1 MTFDLPTLLTAGG
14 FVAAVSGVF
23 LVFAWMQTEEA
34 RGVLWWAA
42 ADLLLGASVP
52 MMASDTIVAG
62 SVQMLVGITLLNLSP
77 ALIWASARAVN
88 RRHADLAI
96 VGAGPGVWL
105 IAMAIPLF
113 RESAALQIG
122 LNLLVSALFL
132 GAAAYEFWRGR
143 DDRLSAR
150 WPLVVLLALHA
161 GSCVVGAVDILAFSS
176 GATAGM
182 VILHSWLAFVHLE
195 TLAFVVGTSI
205 FTVAMARERNEMAHR
220 LAASI
225 DALTGVATRRAF
237 YERGETEIAAL
248 GNNSGLAIILFDID
262 GFKTINDTFGHARGD
277 KVLQD
282 FGSAALHTL
291 RSTDIVGRLGGDEFC
306 ALLPGASVGA
316 AYIAA
321 ERIRAAF
328 AKSGDEGETKFR
340 VTISAGVAASRPGW
354 TLDAL
359 LQAADLALY
368 RAKLL
373 GRDRVEVDSG
383 SEPELQAEEGAI
395 HARQVA

>member
-34 RGVLWWAA
+34 RGVLWWAI

-52 MMASDTIVAG
+52 MMATSTISPG
-62 SVQMLVGITLLNLSP
+62 SAQMIVGITLLNLSP
-77 ALIWASARAVN
+77 ALIWASSRAVN
-88 RRHADLAI
+88 RRDVDFTV
-96 VGAGPGVWL
+96 VGAGPAIWL
-105 IAMAIPLF
+105 IAMISPVF
-113 RESAALQIG
+113 RDSAALQIG
-122 LNLLVSALFL
+122 LNLTLSALFL
-132 GAAAYEFWRGR
+132 SGAAYEFWRGR
-143 DDRLSAR
+143 EEQLSAR
-150 WPLVVLLALHA
+150 WPLVVLLLLHA
-161 GSCVVGAVDILAFSS
+161 GSCVFGAIDLFFFESDTS
-176 GATAGM
+176 AGIA
-182 VILHSWLAFVHLE
+182 ILHSWLAFVHLE

-237 YERGETEIAAL
+237 YERSEAMIAAL
-248 GNNSGLAIILFDID
+248 GDEPRLAIILFDVD
-262 GFKTINDTFGHARGD
+262 GFKGINDTFGHARGD

-282 FGSAALHTL
+282 FGAAALHTL

-328 AKSGDEGETKFR
+328 VRTCTDTDGCQ
-340 VTISAGVAASRPGW
+340 VTISAGVAAARVGV
-354 TLDAL
+354 TLDTL
-359 LQAADLALY
+359 LQTADLALY
-368 RAKLL
+368 RAKLQ
-373 GRDRVEVDSG
+373 GRNRVEVDSP
-383 SEPELQAEEGAI
+383 PEDANRAAVE
-395 HARQVA
+395 RQVA